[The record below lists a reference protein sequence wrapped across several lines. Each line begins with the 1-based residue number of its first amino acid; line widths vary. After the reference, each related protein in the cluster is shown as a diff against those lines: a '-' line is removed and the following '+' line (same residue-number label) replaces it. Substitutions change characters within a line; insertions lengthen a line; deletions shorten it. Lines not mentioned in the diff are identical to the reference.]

1 MDLNELLKKECPLY
15 DDCEIGIVYYFDT
28 AVIIVYENEITIEC
42 PNYMEE
48 DEWDNPI
55 VFTYS
60 RENAPM
66 DLITRVIYGV

>member
-1 MDLNELLKKECPLY
+1 MDLNELLKKECPIY
-15 DDCEIGIVYYFDT
+15 DNCETCIVYYFDKT
-28 AVIIVYENEITIEC
+28 VIVVHENEITIEY

-60 RENAPM
+60 RENVPM
-66 DLITRVIYGV
+66 DLIIRVIYGV